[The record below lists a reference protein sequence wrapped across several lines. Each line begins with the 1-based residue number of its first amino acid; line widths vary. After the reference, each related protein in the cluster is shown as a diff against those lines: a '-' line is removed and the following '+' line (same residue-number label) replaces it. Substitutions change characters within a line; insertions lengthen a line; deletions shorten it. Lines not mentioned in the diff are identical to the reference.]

1 MLYQVQF
8 ALEGESPWSWPGHAQ
23 NVETSCDELG
33 DADLSE

>member
-1 MLYQVQF
+1 MKSHVIL
-8 ALEGESPWSWPGHAQ
+8 GESPWSWPRHAQ